1 MPTVRE
7 EHPQVAH
14 VVHFTDRLSDS
25 DKVMLMGESLTRVYH
40 KGASAA
46 VAPVALSS
54 WPIVIRAPVPNLVAL
69 ALGTGQRM
77 LVPPQGRELGVAGVS
92 VAEVVEVGKDRPG

>member
-1 MPTVRE
+1 V
-7 EHPQVAH
+7 PQCPLTLGQERV
-14 VVHFTDRLSDS
+14 
-25 DKVMLMGESLTRVYH
+25 GEVI